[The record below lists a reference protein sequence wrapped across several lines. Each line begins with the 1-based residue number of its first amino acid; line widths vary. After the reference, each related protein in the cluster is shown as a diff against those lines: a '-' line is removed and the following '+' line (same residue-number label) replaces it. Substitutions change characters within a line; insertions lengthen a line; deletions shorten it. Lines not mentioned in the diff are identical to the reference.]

1 MEEQATAVVRK
12 CKSQMKTCF
21 EVDFIHDFD

>member
-21 EVDFIHDFD
+21 EVDFIHVSD